1 MALGKKNTNITM
13 DSGLPTGSGGGTR
26 YSKHL
31 SERSNRNEPSWLNL
45 TKKLEITV
53 HQVKIQISSRIDL
66 QLFCQVNNSES
77 RLSQIRRVHQ
87 TERVAR
93 FDDEV
98 ISIDLSKIKG
108 RLRNQSV
115 NNSQINISHSNL
127 SSDVSSFQCD
137 AADQRRDEV
146 VCYLKLFAV
155 REKDQKLIGMVN
167 FTVDW

>member
-1 MALGKKNTNITM
+1 M
-13 DSGLPTGSGGGTR
+13 
-26 YSKHL
+26 
-31 SERSNRNEPSWLNL
+31 
-45 TKKLEITV
+45 
-53 HQVKIQISSRIDL
+53 
-66 QLFCQVNNSES
+66 NNSES

-98 ISIDLSKIKG
+98 ISIDLTKIKG

-127 SSDVSSFQCD
+127 SSDVSSFQD
-137 AADQRRDEV
+137 AGDQRRDEV